1 MSDPLSR
8 AVEATGGLEAFIS
21 GIGISRRT
29 LADWRR
35 FGVPDTRCLAV
46 EKATNGA
53 VTAQELA
60 SDRVERLRG
69 AA

>member
-8 AVEATGGLEAFIS
+8 AIEAAGGLDAFIIS
-21 GIGISRRT
+21 IGISSRT

-35 FGVPDTRCLAV
+35 YGVPDTRCLAV

-60 SDRVERLRG
+60 VHRVDRLRG

>member
-8 AVEATGGLEAFIS
+8 AIEATGGLQAFI
-21 GIGISRRT
+21 GGLGISRRT

-46 EKATNGA
+46 EKAAKGA
-53 VTAQELA
+53 VMAQELA
-60 SDRVERLRG
+60 VDRVQRLRG